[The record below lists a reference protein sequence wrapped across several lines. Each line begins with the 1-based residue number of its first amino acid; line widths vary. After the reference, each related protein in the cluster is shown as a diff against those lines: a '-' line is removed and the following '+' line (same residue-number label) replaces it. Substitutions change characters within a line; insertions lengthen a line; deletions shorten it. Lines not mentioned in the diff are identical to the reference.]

1 MRIPQ
6 LTKDT
11 LSRNIAEKI
20 GKNKIKQINIHYEAR
35 DT

>member
-1 MRIPQ
+1 MQIPH

-20 GKNKIKQINIHYEAR
+20 ENNKIKLINIHYEAR